1 MDKKHKDK
9 PTDEKKAKCEH
20 CFKEF
25 SSLKKLKEH
34 CKHFHGLS
42 LKCEICGVTCITKFE
57 YDEHMISHGEKPKDV
72 QKSEI
77 AVGSLLPKTEKT
89 HIRKCQ
95 ISGCEAQF
103 ETAQGKYFS
112 KKRKLCPNSCVIY
125 TVLFY

>member
-1 MDKKHKDK
+1 MWWPRRATNAIRKIK
-9 PTDEKKAKCEH
+9 
-20 CFKEF
+20 
-25 SSLKKLKEH
+25 
-34 CKHFHGLS
+34 
-42 LKCEICGVTCITKFE
+42 
-57 YDEHMISHGEKPKDV
+57 SHGEKPKDV

-125 TVLFY
+125 TVLFYWDFTSANKYYGKGATLRTKNMA

>member
-9 PTDEKKAKCEH
+9 PSDENKAKCEH

-77 AVGSLLPKTEKT
+77 AVGSLLPKPENMERYRMTKT
-89 HIRKCQ
+89 RAKCPRIQ
-95 ISGCEAQF
+95 QDALS
-103 ETAQGKYFS
+103 
-112 KKRKLCPNSCVIY
+112 
-125 TVLFY
+125 